1 MVLYFK
7 KFYFHAQLLTAMR
20 VVLINMDDRGNI
32 EKSGKNILAEM
43 SRMNS
48 SVVARGAGVEKSAP
62 QSK

>member
-7 KFYFHAQLLTAMR
+7 KFHSHAQLLTAMR

-32 EKSGKNILAEM
+32 QKSGKNILAEM
-43 SRMNS
+43 SRINS
-48 SVVARGAGVEKSAP
+48 SMGARSAGVEKSTP